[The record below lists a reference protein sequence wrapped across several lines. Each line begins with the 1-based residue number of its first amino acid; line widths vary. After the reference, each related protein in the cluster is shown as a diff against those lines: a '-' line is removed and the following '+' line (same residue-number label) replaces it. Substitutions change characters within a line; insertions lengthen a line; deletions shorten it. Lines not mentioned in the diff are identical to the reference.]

1 MGPPRE
7 EGEIPSECLEKK
19 VESRFLTGP
28 PDFVWSPSFV
38 SGTFCGWKASYCE
51 RRRKPVGFGSLER
64 HRFDL
69 L

>member
-7 EGEIPSECLEKK
+7 EGEIPSKCLEKK
-19 VESRFLTGP
+19 VESLFLAAPTK
-28 PDFVWSPSFV
+28 FCLFPSLV